1 MKARIAVA
9 GALCAVLSACASVN
23 ERIAPRVAQAVSV
36 YCLEAP
42 ETRALIRAQ
51 VAAMAAP
58 NSIRVDCA
66 ADQP

>member
-1 MKARIAVA
+1 MKARLAVA
-9 GALCAVLSACASVN
+9 LGLCAVLSACGPMNAKV
-23 ERIAPRVAQAVSV
+23 APRVAQAVSV

-58 NSIRVDCA
+58 NAIQVTCA
-66 ADQP
+66 ADQ